1 MSDPAEESSRSSLER
16 ADEIMR
22 EADDQNLLDEARR
35 AEMLKKIASYRW
47 LLASTHHRLDT
58 GDHLDFERFFYQK
71 EIYQCPS
78 GDMVVLGSTGNGKSE
93 YLLTSAFAMSI
104 LGLKVGYIV
113 DTSQKRNDLTL
124 GRVDPVIHSVPLY
137 AGMLKGAQADR
148 NAEVDSARFKHF
160 GDGSILFIGSRAEG
174 DFYSA
179 RLDATIVDEHQLCD
193 QNNLTR
199 LFGRRT
205 GSMFRFSII
214 CGNPKSYGTSDN
226 QNLHWHWLK
235 SDQRQWHV
243 PCPYCGIHQVLGWWS
258 HFIEEEKNEFGAILS
273 VRPKDTERDADGVM
287 EIRPVCTNC
296 QRPMRRIST
305 DGKWIASHPGR
316 KKTGF
321 HLSNLF
327 NPLVGTNELFAE
339 YLTGLS
345 DPQKATAFTNDQ
357 LGLPGENA
365 GASITAAMLESV
377 STGRPAGVAP
387 YRVVPAD
394 QIVWRD
400 LAAASV

>member
-137 AGMLKGAQADR
+137 AGLLKGAQADR
-148 NAEVDSARFKHF
+148 NAEVDSARIKHF
-160 GDGSILFIGSRAEG
+160 GDGSILFIGSNSES

-179 RLDATIVDEHQLCD
+179 IARRYRSWTSTSYAT
-193 QNNLTR
+193 
-199 LFGRRT
+199 RT
-205 GSMFRFSII
+205 ISRGCSAVALGACWRFSIH
-214 CGNPKSYGTSDN
+214 
-226 QNLHWHWLK
+226 L
-235 SDQRQWHV
+235 RQ
-243 PCPYCGIHQVLGWWS
+243 S
-258 HFIEEEKNEFGAILS
+258 
-273 VRPKDTERDADGVM
+273 
-287 EIRPVCTNC
+287 EISTAPARI
-296 QRPMRRIST
+296 RIST
-305 DGKWIASHPGR
+305 GIG
-316 KKTGF
+316 
-321 HLSNLF
+321 
-327 NPLVGTNELFAE
+327 
-339 YLTGLS
+339 
-345 DPQKATAFTNDQ
+345 
-357 LGLPGENA
+357 
-365 GASITAAMLESV
+365 
-377 STGRPAGVAP
+377 
-387 YRVVPAD
+387 
-394 QIVWRD
+394 
-400 LAAASV
+400 